1 MNEVSSNIG
10 ICFPKVL
17 KVLDALQVTVIY
29 VRPHGELEHVD
40 DPSTRE
46 QWKEVVF
53 RRMLQ
58 APHER
63 PLVPLLA
70 RFYDS
75 LGWQNAT
82 SALTSCQSL
91 KVID

>member
-17 KVLDALQVTVIY
+17 KVLDALQVTVTY
-29 VRPHGELEHVD
+29 VRPHGELEHVE
-40 DPSTRE
+40 PIE

-82 SALTSCQSL
+82 LALTSCQSL

>member
-10 ICFPKVL
+10 ICFPNVL
-17 KVLDALQVTVIY
+17 KVLDALQVTVTY
-29 VRPHGELEHVD
+29 VRPHGELEHVE
-40 DPSTRE
+40 PIE
-46 QWKEVVF
+46 QWKEIVF